1 MSVILTLR
9 TVNNTG
15 VNSGSYNSF
24 SVPSGSMFN
33 TTPIVNQGGWTV
45 NNTSIV
51 FPEDGYY
58 CLMTSIYLTGG
69 GSTREAPAVRWR
81 FGQVEDTVKAGPSY
95 IRDTA
100 QGQSS
105 IQFTTFKQ
113 VTANT
118 AADLAWARWGNTGT
132 ITMQGGQSL
141 ISIWKVG

>member
-15 VNSGSYNSF
+15 TNSGSYDNF
-24 SVPSGSMFN
+24 NPINGSIFN

-81 FGQVEDTVKAGPSY
+81 FGGVDDNVKAGPTY
-95 IRDTA
+95 IRDTQ

-113 VTANT
+113 VTAST
-118 AADLAWARWGNTGT
+118 SATLAWARWGNTGT
-132 ITMQGGQSL
+132 ITMQGGQSM